1 MINWN
6 VSTATR
12 WGLNTLILLGMVL
25 IGVLGLVL
33 DYLMRQFVQLVMP
46 WHKGQ

>member
-1 MINWN
+1 
-6 VSTATR
+6 
-12 WGLNTLILLGMVL
+12 MVL

-33 DYLMRQFVQLVMP
+33 DFIMRKAALLIMP